1 MSVSSSGDMARFL
14 YGGDSDRLIER
25 GRFFVDR
32 LDRPLAEATELVE
45 CFSGFAAG
53 VAAFDDAYL
62 STALI
67 RELETVDLGA
77 VKIEAVTFEGT
88 DFIGCL
94 GGGGGGATFFVY
106 EPWLEGWGVE
116 LLPSGKK
123 K

>member
-1 MSVSSSGDMARFL
+1 MARFL

-32 LDRPLAEATELVE
+32 VDRPLAEATELVE

-62 STALI
+62 STAFI
-67 RELETVDLGA
+67 RELGTVDLGA
-77 VKIEAVTFEGT
+77 AETEAVTFEGT

-94 GGGGGGATFFVY
+94 GGGGGRAAFFVY